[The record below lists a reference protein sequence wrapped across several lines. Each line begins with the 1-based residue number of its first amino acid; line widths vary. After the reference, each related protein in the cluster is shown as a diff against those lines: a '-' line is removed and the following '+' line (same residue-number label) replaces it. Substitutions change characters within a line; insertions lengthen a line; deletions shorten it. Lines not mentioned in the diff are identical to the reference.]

1 MFCYGKIVLLLSKR
15 ISTNTANINVQHSAV
30 SKPET
35 DHIGDKHKDK
45 FQLARRNIIKTLLI
59 VGCCF
64 IICWSQNQVLFLMSN
79 CGYQMDW
86 NSAYLH
92 YTILMVFLN
101 STVNPFIYLV
111 NYRDYQSA
119 LKKFL
124 YCNYSGSN
132 EIQHGSSSSL
142 SNSTQ
147 TSPGRHVNVWCL
159 KLLIFNASFPELLL
173 HVWFVVK
180 NNWVT
185 RIQ

>member
-1 MFCYGKIVLLLSKR
+1 MEKIVLLLSKR
-15 ISTNTANINVQHSAV
+15 IKTNMANTKVKHSADV
-30 SKPET
+30 CAMSELKA
-35 DHIGDKHKDK
+35 DAIVDKHKDK
-45 FQLARRNIIKTLLI
+45 FQLARRNTIKTLLI

-111 NYRDYQSA
+111 NYRDYQLA

-124 YCNYSGSN
+124 RCNYSDSS
-132 EIQHGSSSSL
+132 EIQHGTSSNL
-142 SNSTQ
+142 SNSKE
-147 TSPGRHVNVWCL
+147 TSSGRRVNV
-159 KLLIFNASFPELLL
+159 
-173 HVWFVVK
+173 
-180 NNWVT
+180 
-185 RIQ
+185 